1 MAKDL
6 SVNKSTKN
14 KKMVIVLLVA
24 ILLAALVAFG
34 IYQMLT
40 PQRTTVYIFN
50 ADYSAGTQVT
60 TNMLQSIEV
69 DSNII
74 VGSDRMSTGDFII
87 TESNY
92 AEILTTAG
100 VLRNDVYAGNV
111 FTTSMLSTTGG
122 NRIEMVMKKNAVA
135 VTVDVNNITGVTTGL
150 AYGSRV
156 NVYANY
162 NESTI
167 LLLQNTRVLAVGKD
181 SNGAVSS
188 VTLEVNLGDSMRV
201 IHACNYGE
209 IHLGLVDVT
218 GYQETEEDGLIYNN
232 AGFSKQQ

>member
-1 MAKDL
+1 MSKDL
-6 SVNKSTKN
+6 SVNKTAKN

-24 ILLAALVAFG
+24 IVFAVLVAFG

-40 PQRTTVYIFN
+40 PQRTTVFIFN

-60 TNMLQSIEV
+60 ANMLQSIEV

-74 VGSDRMSTGDFII
+74 TGSNRASTGDYII
-87 TESNY
+87 TEENY
-92 AEILTTAG
+92 SSILTTAG

-111 FTTSMLSTTGG
+111 FTSSMLSTTGG

-135 VTVDVNNITGVTTGL
+135 VTIGANNITGITTGL

-162 NESTI
+162 NDSTV
-167 LLLQNTRVLAVGKD
+167 LLLQNTRVLSVAKD
-181 SNGAVSS
+181 SNGSITA
-188 VTLEVNLGDSMRV
+188 VTLEVDIGDSMRV
-201 IHACNYGE
+201 IHAYNYGS

-218 GYQETEEDGLIYNN
+218 GYQETEQDGLTYNIT
-232 AGFSKQQ
+232 GFTKTK